1 MRSISDMQNVISFL
15 RNNWTWAAEEDSPK
29 PSNPSYTYNGKIFY
43 LDAEKTKGV
52 NIFVRNGTNDVNIN
66 PYFKGNH
73 YHYAPNDQTVSS
85 AHPFS
90 MKIEITSDALII
102 SWKYE
107 SATLTAANCEK
118 MIVHNAINPNTNAT
132 EQVLSYIGSKSSN
145 NVSAM
150 YASDIPTPGDI
161 SEQNGGANVSSAQS
175 VFVQLCNKASD
186 FIATDVCKCLCTS
199 LSGWSFGDA
208 MIDGHRY
215 RMSGS
220 IYALDE

>member
-161 SEQNGGANVSSAQS
+161 SEQNSNTNVNGKYTALINLYTPKSS
-175 VFVQLCNKASD
+175 FV
-186 FIATDVCKCLCTS
+186 ATNVYKS
-199 LSGWSFGDA
+199 MFMELSAWSFGDV
-208 MIDGHRY
+208 MLNGHRY

-220 IYALDE
+220 IFALDE